1 MPADNAATRFSN
13 RVADY
18 VRYRPGYPPET
29 VDFVL
34 ATTGL
39 ASTCAVADVGSGT
52 GISAELFL
60 RRGCAVTGVEPNA
73 DMRAAAE
80 KLLAAYPNFRSVAG
94 GAEATTLPSAS
105 VDLVVAAQA
114 FHWFDV
120 PKTRAEFARVT
131 RAPHGCALLWN
142 TLRPDGT
149 PFLAAYERL
158 RVEFGIDYA
167 KVRHEN
173 IDPQKLREF
182 FVPGTYR
189 SHKFDN
195 VQMLDVDGLIG
206 RLASSSYL
214 PGVGHE
220 RYPAMVEA
228 ARKIFSDH
236 QQAGRVAL
244 EYDAEVHVGQVSAS

>member
-1 MPADNAATRFSN
+1 MPADDAATRFST

-18 VRYRPGYPPET
+18 VKYRPTYPPET

-34 ATTGL
+34 STTQL
-39 ASTCAVADVGSGT
+39 ASTCSIADIGSGT

-60 RRGCAVTGVEPNA
+60 RRGCTVIGIEPNA

-80 KLLAAYPNFRSVAG
+80 TQLAGYPLFRSVAG
-94 GAEATTLPSAS
+94 SAEATTLPAES

-120 PKTRAEFARVT
+120 PRTRAEFARIT
-131 RAPHGCALLWN
+131 RAPHWCALLWN
-142 TLRPDGT
+142 TLRREGT
-149 PFLAAYERL
+149 PFVAAYDRL
-158 RVEFGIDYA
+158 RVEFGIDYTA
-167 KVRHEN
+167 VRHEN
-173 IDPQKLREF
+173 IDPQQLREF
-182 FVPGTYR
+182 FTPGTYR
-189 SHKFDN
+189 LQKFDN
-195 VQMLDVDGLIG
+195 VQLLDVDGLIG

-214 PGVGHE
+214 PGIGHE

-228 ARKIFSDH
+228 ARKIFSEH

-244 EYDAEVHVGQVSAS
+244 EYDAEVHLGRVDL